1 MFVNINYSMYNVY
14 CILYMSAFETYRLLA
29 VRVMLHFLN
38 NILTREQ
45 ELLKGECTSIDT
57 KMPFKG
63 GV

>member
-38 NILTREQ
+38 NILY
-45 ELLKGECTSIDT
+45 SID
-57 KMPFKG
+57 KGAGAFKG
-63 GV
+63 GVY